1 MVCRFA
7 FKVFKG
13 MTQADGVKK
22 LGKNEFYKCP
32 LQHVQSKHA
41 QALFKDFDAHFRIFC
56 DRDDHLAVVQA
67 HEDLVWKMRCAASE
81 RGKLGEEELRR
92 VSFEAW
98 LQAVKQCTGKPIQV
112 VVKK

>member
-1 MVCRFA
+1 
-7 FKVFKG
+7 

-32 LQHVQSKHA
+32 LPHVQSKHG
-41 QALFKDFDAHFRIFC
+41 QALFKDFDSHFRIFG

-67 HEDLVWKMRCAASE
+67 HEDIVWNMRRAASE
-81 RGKLGEEELRR
+81 RGKLGEEALRR
-92 VSFEAW
+92 ASFEAW
-98 LQAVKQCTGKPIQV
+98 LQAVKQCTGKAVQI